1 MNTNVLERQDCVLG
15 QPLGLKIQRKQNS
28 SFVEMRPSL
37 ARGGGGGEYGVGRN
51 ATLGAKVVHATSP
64 ANVVPQFGGTVIL
77 IKS

>member
-37 ARGGGGGEYGVGRN
+37 ARQGEDGVGRN
-51 ATLGAKVVHATSP
+51 ATLGAKVVHVTLP
-64 ANVVPQFGGTVIL
+64 ANVVPRFGGTVIL